1 LVIDQVKSDIEQW
14 LINFVEVPHPALG
27 NWPPCPFAR
36 NARLQKKYDVRLG
49 DDVERDLFL
58 FSKKQYMGKNDVII
72 YAYPPK
78 QYDDAYFN
86 WVIDVVNTS
95 KGFTKRNLLALADH
109 PDTVEEQN
117 GVYFNM
123 GKYALVLLQ
132 DKEKLNDHAKMIAH
146 RGYYDNWNEEYLQ
159 DVFAHRKDPRIK

>member
-1 LVIDQVKSDIEQW
+1 MVISQVKADIEEW

-27 NWPPCPFAR
+27 DWPPCPFAR
-36 NARLQKKYDVRLG
+36 HARLQNKYDVRLG
-49 DDVERDLFL
+49 DDIERDLFL
-58 FSKKQYMGKNDVII
+58 FAKKLYLGKNDVII

-86 WVIDVVNTS
+86 FVVDVVNSS

-117 GVYFNM
+117 GVHFNM
-123 GKYALVLLQ
+123 GKYALILIQ
-132 DKEKLNDHAKMIAH
+132 DKAKLQDHAKMLAH
-146 RGYYDNWNEEYLQ
+146 RGYYNDWDEDYLK
-159 DVFAHRKDPRIK
+159 DVFAHRKDPRI

>member
-1 LVIDQVKSDIEQW
+1 LVIQQVKADIEEW

-36 NARLQKKYDVRLG
+36 NARLQNKYDVRLG
-49 DDVERDLFL
+49 DDLERDLFL
-58 FSKKQYMGKNDVII
+58 FSKKQYLGKNDVII
-72 YAYPPK
+72 YAYAPK

-86 WVIDVVNTS
+86 WVVDVINTS

-117 GVYFNM
+117 GIKFNM
-123 GKYALVLLQ
+123 GKYALVLIQ

-159 DVFAHRKDPRIK
+159 DVFAHRKDPRK

>member
-1 LVIDQVKSDIEQW
+1 MIYVL
-14 LINFVEVPHPALG
+14 
-27 NWPPCPFAR
+27 FA
-36 NARLQKKYDVRLG
+36 
-49 DDVERDLFL
+49 
-58 FSKKQYMGKNDVII
+58 KKQYLGKNDVII

>member
-1 LVIDQVKSDIEQW
+1 MVIDQVKADIEQW
-14 LINFVEVPHPALG
+14 LVNFVEVPHPALG

-36 NARLQKKYDVRLG
+36 NARLHNKYDVRLG
-49 DDVERDLFL
+49 DDLERDLFL
-58 FSKKQYMGKNDVII
+58 FSKRQYLGKNDVII

-78 QYDDAYFN
+78 QYDDAYFD
-86 WVIDVVNTS
+86 WVVDVVNTS

-117 GVYFNM
+117 GVRFNM
-123 GKYALVLLQ
+123 GKYALVLIQ
-132 DKEKLNDHAKMIAH
+132 DKAKLHDHAKMIAH